1 MLLHK
6 NSVNISFLYN
16 FAWDIQR
23 LRYFIYFQVMNFYS
37 STCQIYFFKSKF
49 DSVLAFVLNCKKAG
63 WSLHFRIN
71 LKVWSLTLLIVAS
84 KFKYCLISRFFI
96 ILTKKVFKTSAVSKS
111 VFKISHSSTKLICSL
126 THDIPKAKA
135 WLLSKKAYY
144 QIRLSRISL
153 HNIWFYFFLKAIRS
167 SFFASYIAFCFYQFC
182 FWNSYL

>member
-1 MLLHK
+1 MCKGVISADLRHEGKVEDLIELFMLLHK

-126 THDIPKAKA
+126 TMIFPKPRPDYFPKR
-135 WLLSKKAYY
+135 LI
-144 QIRLSRISL
+144 IR
-153 HNIWFYFFLKAIRS
+153 HVFLV
-167 SFFASYIAFCFYQFC
+167 
-182 FWNSYL
+182 